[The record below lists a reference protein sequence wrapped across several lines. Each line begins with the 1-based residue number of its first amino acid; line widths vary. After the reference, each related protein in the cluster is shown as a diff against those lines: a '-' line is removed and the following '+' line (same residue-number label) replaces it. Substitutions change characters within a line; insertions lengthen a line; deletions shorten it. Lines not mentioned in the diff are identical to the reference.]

1 LFTAHGKE
9 AGTTHGKVSRMATAK
24 HTAASWGTAMA
35 TMHGSE
41 LGHGSDMTH
50 GSELGH
56 GSVMTHGSECTHGK
70 VPGRTAANARTAM
83 CLDARQRMPAWQ
95 RAWTHGN
102 VLHARQSSLPSHFG
116 ETHGKV
122 FVAEPGFAVPVLPC
136 VDARQ
141 CLCRAILCLCRAI
154 CPHGKALFSGSALN
168 QKIAWPVDCCAYW

>member
-9 AGTTHGKVSRMATAK
+9 AGTTHGKVSRTATTKHTTASWGMATA
-24 HTAASWGTAMA
+24 TT
-35 TMHGSE
+35 HGSE

-56 GSVMTHGSECTHGK
+56 GSDMTHGSELGHGN
-70 VPGRTAANARTAM
+70 GR
-83 CLDARQRMPAWQ
+83 DARQRMPARQ

-102 VLHARQSSLPSHFG
+102 VRHARQSSLPSRFG

-141 CLCRAILCLCRAI
+141 CLCRAI
-154 CPHGKALFSGSALN
+154 
-168 QKIAWPVDCCAYW
+168 